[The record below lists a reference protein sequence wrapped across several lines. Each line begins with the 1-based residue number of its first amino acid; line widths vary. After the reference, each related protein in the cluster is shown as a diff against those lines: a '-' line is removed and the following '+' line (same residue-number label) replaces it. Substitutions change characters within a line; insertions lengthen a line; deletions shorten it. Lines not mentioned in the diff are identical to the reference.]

1 MCEIFTVRLRS
12 LFLSLLKPLDER
24 SSLVVD
30 LLSELLGDVLLGHL
44 LGPLQDD
51 LLLKHVFLEELF
63 EDVGHLKLVT
73 INLSAMLKQSYVN
86 LRKERSLEGLNS
98 FLNPSDQILLTF
110 GVLVGEPKQ

>member
-1 MCEIFTVRLRS
+1 M
-12 LFLSLLKPLDER
+12 
-24 SSLVVD
+24 D

-51 LLLKHVFLEELF
+51 LLLQHILLEELL
-63 EDVGHLKLVT
+63 ENVGHL
-73 INLSAMLKQSYVN
+73 
-86 LRKERSLEGLNS
+86 RKEHSLEGLDS

>member
-1 MCEIFTVRLRS
+1 MCEIVTVRLRS
-12 LFLSLLKPLDER
+12 LFFSLLKPLDER

-51 LLLKHVFLEELF
+51 LLLKHVLLEELL
-63 EDVGHLKLVT
+63 ENVGHL
-73 INLSAMLKQSYVN
+73 
-86 LRKERSLEGLNS
+86 RKKRSLEGLDS
-98 FLNPSDQILLTF
+98 FLNSSDQILLTF

>member
-1 MCEIFTVRLRS
+1 M
-12 LFLSLLKPLDER
+12 
-24 SSLVVD
+24 D

-51 LLLKHVFLEELF
+51 LLLKHVLLEELF
-63 EDVGHLKLVT
+63 KDVGHLKLVT
-73 INLSAMLKQSYVN
+73 INPPPMLKHANVN

-110 GVLVGEPKQ
+110 GVLVGEAEQ